1 MRKMEKGRGCTCV
14 DCMYGGS
21 IGSEHGGIAPP
32 SNEKGNDEMS
42 EVNPRDFC
50 ADAGLSYLD
59 KEPPARTVFGWADI
73 RAEAPTHITA
83 YVVKSGFKECYAK
96 TKEKAF
102 QIASELLLCND
113 NVEIKRIE
121 IS

>member
-1 MRKMEKGRGCTCV
+1 
-14 DCMYGGS
+14 MYGGNV
-21 IGSEHGGIAPP
+21 GNEHGGITLP
-32 SNEKGNDEMS
+32 SSEKGDDGMS
-42 EVNPRDFC
+42 EVNPQDFMVS
-50 ADAGLSYLD
+50 DPENGNGYVMPS
-59 KEPPARTVFGWADI
+59 DI
-73 RAEAPTHITA
+73 KRLIGSGGSLGIPEGRGAWLGAPTHITA
-83 YVVKSGFKECYAK
+83 YVVKSGFKECYAQ